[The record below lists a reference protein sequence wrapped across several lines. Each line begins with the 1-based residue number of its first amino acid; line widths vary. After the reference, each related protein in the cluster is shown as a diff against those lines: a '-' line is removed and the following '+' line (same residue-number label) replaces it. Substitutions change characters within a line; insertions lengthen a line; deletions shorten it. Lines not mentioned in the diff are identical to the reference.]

1 MASANIDV
9 SEPVFNPQIT
19 VNQIDDTF
27 CISNAVVLSAIYSGG
42 GNGPVFEWKD
52 RNGNVITPFNS
63 DDNISEI
70 LANSEGD
77 YTISVVDECGN
88 NASGS
93 FEVEF
98 PDREDVCANE
108 FSFPKVFFPSGN
120 EDTELTFGPIPA
132 SSNDPMFSDT
142 TQVLDRISDIEFKVF
157 NRWGEEVYTVE
168 SEDNSAFLMPWD
180 GTHKGD
186 PAPSEVYIYYF
197 SYRLDKDINS
207 EAPTLIKKGDIT
219 LVR

>member
-1 MASANIDV
+1 
-9 SEPVFNPQIT
+9 
-19 VNQIDDTF
+19 
-27 CISNAVVLSAIYSGG
+27 
-42 GNGPVFEWKD
+42 
-52 RNGNVITPFNS
+52 
-63 DDNISEI
+63 
-70 LANSEGD
+70 
-77 YTISVVDECGN
+77 
-88 NASGS
+88 
-93 FEVEF
+93 
-98 PDREDVCANE
+98 
-108 FSFPKVFFPSGN
+108 
-120 EDTELTFGPIPA
+120 
-132 SSNDPMFSDT
+132 MFSDT